1 MSLRSKIVAM
11 LVAPAVVLLAAT
23 ATSYY
28 AESRAAQTSRAVE
41 NSYEVKLKV
50 ASLQGDL
57 TSAES
62 ALRGWVLTGRED
74 FVVSFTTSADK
85 VPADVTE
92 LASSV
97 QDDPELREDVIRL
110 RTLVTELTNP
120 PVTVIVSASF
130 STLAFGLFSAAVS
143 ICSSFLSAFG
153 RLL

>member
-1 MSLRSKIVAM
+1 M

-110 RTLVTELTNP
+110 RTLVTDRM
-120 PVTVIVSASF
+120 
-130 STLAFGLFSAAVS
+130 TLFAQLKALGPISGGGSEATRVDRMRA
-143 ICSSFLSAFG
+143 G
-153 RLL
+153 Q